1 MTIFYNASY
10 AKIIVI
16 THNFL
21 KRHNNLTTEL
31 IINKG
36 EFETRLALIE
46 DGKLTEIFI
55 ERNESSP
62 KHGNIYKGK
71 VMQVLPGIQASFID
85 IGWEKSA
92 FLYAGDFYEIDA
104 QDYDFFE
111 PGENDIAAAGGNAD
125 VLDGESENNA
135 DSAEPAKNNSGK
147 HKKNHKKRKGLPNID
162 QLIKKNQEILVQ
174 IAKEPVKTKGA
185 RVTSHISLPGRFLVY
200 MPTSSSIGI
209 SRKIKSDAEKKR
221 LRNIVLKYRSE
232 GTGFIIRTA
241 AENASEIDIE
251 RDIRFLT
258 GLWNDIF
265 NRQAKAKAPQLIFT
279 DIGISLRALRDFLNK
294 KVDRIIVDEK
304 EEYRK
309 IVDFL
314 SIQSPEYIDIVEFYK
329 EKKGVQIFDNYN
341 LEKEISR
348 ALNKKVWL
356 KSGGYLIIDHAEALT
371 AIDVNT
377 GKFVGKRNFEDTIL
391 KTNLEAAKEIAY
403 QLRLRNIGGIIVI
416 DFIDMNRAEHKEK
429 VYRTLEEALKL
440 DRVKTTINRIS
451 ELGLVEMTRKRT
463 GNSLVSTFLEHCSV
477 CEGSGLVKSS
487 QTVYYEILRALAAK
501 AKKSR
506 AKKITVTVNPNV
518 MNKFYENE
526 NELKLLEE
534 KTNKTITVKMNDGF
548 YQEYFEIS

>member
-1 MTIFYNASY
+1 MA
-10 AKIIVI
+10 
-16 THNFL
+16 
-21 KRHNNLTTEL
+21 TEL
-31 IINKG
+31 IINKDD
-36 EFETRLALIE
+36 FETRVALME
-46 DGKLTEIFI
+46 DGKLAEIFI
-55 ERNESSP
+55 ERDESSP
-62 KHGNIYKGK
+62 RHGNIYKGK

-104 QDYDFFE
+104 LDYDFFE
-111 PGENDIAAAGGNAD
+111 PGTEEPTEIENYGNGNEEGAD
-125 VLDGESENNA
+125 GYA
-135 DSAEPAKNNSGK
+135 PKPKKAK
-147 HKKNHKKRKGLPNID
+147 KKRKGLLNID

-209 SRKIKSDAEKKR
+209 SRKIRSDAEKKR
-221 LRNIVLKYRSE
+221 LKNIVLKYRSE

-258 GLWNDIF
+258 GLWNNIF
-265 NRQAKAKAPQLIFT
+265 NEQVKTKAPKLIFR

-294 KVDRIIVDEK
+294 KVDKIWVDEK
-304 EEYRK
+304 EEYQK
-309 IVDFL
+309 IVHFL
-314 SIQSPEYIDIVEFYK
+314 SIQSPEYIEIVELYK
-329 EKKGVQIFDNYN
+329 DKTGIQIFDRFNI
-341 LEKEISR
+341 EKEISK

-356 KSGGYLIIDHAEALT
+356 KSGGYIIIDHAEALT

-416 DFIDMNRAEHKEK
+416 DFIDMLKEDHKEK
-429 VYRTLEEALKL
+429 VYRTLEDALKN
-440 DRVKTTINRIS
+440 DRVKTTINRIT

-463 GNSLVSTFLEHCSV
+463 GNSLSSTFLEQCPM
-477 CEGSGLVKSS
+477 CEGSGMIKSAH
-487 QTVYYEILRALAAK
+487 TVCFELLRAVSNH
-501 AKKSR
+501 AKKTR
-506 AKKITVTVNPNV
+506 AKKITVTVHPNV
-518 MNKFYENE
+518 MNKLYENQK
-526 NELKLLEE
+526 ELKTLEE
-534 KTNKTITVKMNDGF
+534 KINKTIDIKMQDGF
-548 YQEYFEIS
+548 YPEYFEIS